1 MMYNEFVERVGM
13 EVSSSEFEI
22 INEMYTFSDVDKD
35 VFCKLWAK
43 MNHVRITFAKEKKK
57 KEEKEAKAI
66 EYITKVYNKLS
77 TKLNKDFMVNFNML
91 AIHVIGS
98 ASYKKLVDAMHVCG
112 IIEIDEYCPLG
123 HYVST
128 LDTSINEYWEKV
140 AEKHI

>member
-1 MMYNEFVERVGM
+1 MMYGEFVERTGVY
-13 EVSSSEFEI
+13 VSIGEFGI
-22 INEMYTFSDVDKD
+22 INDMYMLADVGKD
-35 VFCKLWAK
+35 DFCKLWVK
-43 MNHVRITFAKEKKK
+43 MNFSRVKDAKEQKA

-66 EYITKVYNKLS
+66 EYITKVQNKLAA
-77 TKLNKDFMVNFNML
+77 KLNKDFMVNFNML

-123 HYVST
+123 HYVTT
-128 LDTSINEYWEKV
+128 LDNSINEYWEKV

>member
-1 MMYNEFVERVGM
+1 MYM
-13 EVSSSEFEI
+13 LA
-22 INEMYTFSDVDKD
+22 DVDKD
-35 VFCKLWAK
+35 TFCKLWAK
-43 MNHVRITFAKEKKK
+43 MNFARIKTAKEQKA

-77 TKLNKDFMVNFNML
+77 TKLNKDFTVNFNML

-128 LDTSINEYWEKV
+128 LDNSINEYWDKV

>member
-22 INEMYTFSDVDKD
+22 INNMYMLADVDKD
-35 VFCKLWAK
+35 DFCKLWVK
-43 MNHVRITFAKEKKK
+43 MNFARVKAAKEQKA

-66 EYITKVYNKLS
+66 EYITKVHNKLS
-77 TKLNKDFMVNFNML
+77 AKLNKDFMVNFNML

-98 ASYKKLVDAMHVCG
+98 ASYKKLVDAVHVCG
-112 IIEIDEYCPLG
+112 IIEIDEYCSLG

-128 LDTSINEYWEKV
+128 LDTEINEYWEKV